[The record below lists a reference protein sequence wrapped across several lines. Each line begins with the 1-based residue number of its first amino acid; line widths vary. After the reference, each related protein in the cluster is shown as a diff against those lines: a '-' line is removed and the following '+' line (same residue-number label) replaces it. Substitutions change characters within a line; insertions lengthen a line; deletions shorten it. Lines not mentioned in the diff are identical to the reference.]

1 MRLER
6 QVESTKKG
14 SRKALKLL
22 KKRVTGSNLHL
33 RMTSVAVV

>member
-1 MRLER
+1 MRLGR